1 MRLRFSS
8 IEKPSGMNARGSFI
22 TIDPNVVEVDN
33 GDWFEVGLEAPVPVK
48 VKMDTMVVALPDG
61 YIFRTQNHQRELL
74 SKDTNT
80 WWSPS
85 DG

>member
-8 IEKPSGMNARGSFI
+8 IKKPSGRNALGSFI
-22 TIDPNVVEVDN
+22 TIDPNVVEADI

-61 YIFRTQNHQRELL
+61 CMFRTQNHQRELL
-74 SKDTNT
+74 SKNTNT